1 MVKGKHQY
9 DLSEEYILE
18 CTDTVLASGT
28 TDDCTGGDIGNS
40 LQVVTSNGI
49 PLEKTYSY
57 QAGTYKPAPAT
68 NTHRL
73 VVLFQIMEM
82 SAHPNCISH
91 LL

>member
-49 PLEKTYSY
+49 PLETTYSY
-57 QAGTYKPAPAT
+57 QAASFGSNAGFPQTDS
-68 NTHRL
+68 
-73 VVLFQIMEM
+73 IC
-82 SAHPNCISH
+82 SASAFVKYNYAASE
-91 LL
+91 